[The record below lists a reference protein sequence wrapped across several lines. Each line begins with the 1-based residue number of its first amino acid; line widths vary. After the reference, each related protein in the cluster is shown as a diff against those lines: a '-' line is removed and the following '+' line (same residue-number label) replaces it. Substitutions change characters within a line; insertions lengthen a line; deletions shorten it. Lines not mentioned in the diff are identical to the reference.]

1 MIIEHVKCAGR
12 SGLCDLAGALNASPV
27 ISHDRKIII
36 GQISVSVCLDL
47 RKEGNKGIEV
57 GEGETKVLQWE
68 NTAKI
73 LLLLPWRDFSIW
85 IMKTT

>member
-1 MIIEHVKCAGR
+1 M
-12 SGLCDLAGALNASPV
+12 
-27 ISHDRKIII
+27 
-36 GQISVSVCLDL
+36 SVCLDL
-47 RKEGNKGIEV
+47 RKEGNKGRKV

-85 IMKTT
+85 LMKTTSEGVHA